1 MAHSQCASIS
11 RRRFLQTTSLA
22 AAAGWLGAGNLF
34 GQATDAVSQMR
45 AAGATAKITVQP
57 ARRNVSVLLGSG
69 GNIAVLTG
77 KDGKLL
83 VDSGLAT
90 SQRQINEA
98 LNFLSADPLKHL
110 IDTHWHFDHTDGNE
124 WMHAA
129 GATIIAHENTKRRLS
144 TPQVIAA
151 FNASFPAA
159 PAGAIPSLVFATT
172 DSFHTNGE
180 TIEMTHYAPAHTDT
194 DISVHFIE
202 ADILHCGD
210 TWFNGNYPFIDY
222 SSGGN
227 IDGMIKATA
236 ANLERS
242 TAKTIIIPGHG
253 PVGDRA
259 QLAEYHE
266 MLTTIRENVA
276 ALKRQGRP
284 LEVAIAEKPTH
295 AFDLKW
301 GNGLINGDTF
311 TRLVFQ
317 GISNFRATRAVPETE
332 WSGRLGIAAPSSDS

>member
-1 MAHSQCASIS
+1 MAITQNVSIS
-11 RRRFLQTTSLA
+11 RRSFLQTTSLA
-22 AAAGWLGAGNLF
+22 VAAGWLGAGNLI

-45 AAGATAKITVQP
+45 ASGVGAKITVVP
-57 ARRNVSVLLGSG
+57 ARRNVSVLMGSG
-69 GNIAVLTG
+69 GNIAVLPG

-83 VDSGLAT
+83 VDTGFST
-90 SQRQINEA
+90 SQKQITEA
-98 LNFLSADPLKHL
+98 LNGISADPLKHL

-151 FNASFPAA
+151 FNASFPPS
-159 PAGAIPSLVFATT
+159 PAGAIPSVVFSKT

-236 ANLERS
+236 ANLEKA
-242 TAKTIIIPGHG
+242 TAKTIIVPGHG
-253 PVGDRA
+253 PVGDKA
-259 QLAEYHE
+259 QLIEYHE
-266 MLTTIRENVA
+266 MLTSVREKVA
-276 ALKRQGRP
+276 AIKQQGKT
-284 LEVAIAEKPTH
+284 LEVAIAEKPT
-295 AFDLKW
+295 AAYDVKW
-301 GNGLINGDTF
+301 GSGLVTGENF
-311 TRLVFQ
+311 TRLVYQ
-317 GISNFRATRAVPETE
+317 GI
-332 WSGRLGIAAPSSDS
+332 